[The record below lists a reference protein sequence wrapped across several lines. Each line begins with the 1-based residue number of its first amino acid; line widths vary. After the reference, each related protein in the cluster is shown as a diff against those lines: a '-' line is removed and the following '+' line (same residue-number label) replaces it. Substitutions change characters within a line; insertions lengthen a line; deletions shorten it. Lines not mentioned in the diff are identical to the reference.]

1 MLVFHWEHSPQISF
15 FITKLLIFWS
25 RHSDLWSASC
35 SCSGR
40 RCVCEIWEC
49 VSEEQMAAWIFQQIK
64 SFCLFLLCCHQSS
77 AADLNKDARVEKFL
91 RAVGRMGHLSFLH
104 THTAEGGLGAGE
116 QTELGH
122 RSMSLRPKAIY
133 TFHTHTHTHTDR
145 TLLSHVIVYCTA
157 SLCCFVANYFSKLLD
172 T

>member
-77 AADLNKDARVEKFL
+77 AADLKTQEWKNSSAQLGVWEIY
-91 RAVGRMGHLSFLH
+91 LSY
-104 THTAEGGLGAGE
+104 THTQTEGGLGAGE

-133 TFHTHTHTHTDR
+133 TFHTHTHTYR